1 MVIIIFTA
9 ANAAGLLFLAL
20 YMLFTSRRA
29 ARERADLR
37 ASIREAAR
45 RPHVNPDDLG
55 AWKSGGISDAHLPIR

>member
-20 YMLFTSRRA
+20 YMLITSRRA

-45 RPHVNPDDLG
+45 RPHMNPDDLG
-55 AWKSGGISDAHLPIR
+55 ISDACLPIRLQ